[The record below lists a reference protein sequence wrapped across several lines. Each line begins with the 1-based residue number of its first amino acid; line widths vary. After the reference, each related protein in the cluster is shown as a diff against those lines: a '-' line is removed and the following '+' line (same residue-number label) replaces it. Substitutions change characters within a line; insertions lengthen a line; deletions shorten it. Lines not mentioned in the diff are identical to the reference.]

1 MWDNVVNFLTSV
13 WNTVS
18 EFCVSAYNKAY
29 AYVMDLFE
37 FLKSY
42 LGSEIMA
49 YVTLGIIG
57 LLAVLLIILLP
68 IAIANPAKRK
78 KKKLKKALK
87 KQEEYESLRKKI
99 ADITEEI
106 NKINLDIILV
116 KKNADDS
123 IFKLREED
131 KLADERDAL
140 AISQCQDKIDDLAEK
155 QILLGE
161 LLKKQQSGIFK
172 AMNKEKAEN
181 TKQLMDKIAV
191 EQTERSTELAKLTEV
206 RDQRKEKLTKDIED
220 IVNGQE
226 QTRNDLIERKATLEL
241 EKEELSQKLN
251 EMEEDGERKLSIA
264 DVKIMTDEFAR
275 QKRLDEKESE
285 DKVLEELR
293 IAKESYEL
301 ARQKR
306 IQAEKDK
313 LEIVENV
320 KKMQEKQRFSH
331 KNTHLV
337 SNVPV
342 TVNKTVRTDDKPDD
356 VNIIIADLNSET
368 VVFAPVEPIKE
379 EHVYQEPE
387 VSVVDIKSLPE
398 DEVIFIEAYLDDLW
412 LDLVENNSD
421 GDTILDSPA
430 TNEKTSLAFDD
441 IPQSEPQVEEII
453 EEPTQEVAC
462 TQEPVETEPEEVA
475 TIDIEPTSAEPE
487 TPVASKPEVKPEIDV
502 QPKKPVGKIYND
514 GIPATPINKKSKYQ
528 KPLTKMVKKDPS
540 KKRIAPIAE
549 EVSHEHTK
557 IGYNGKWLV
566 VNEDG
571 KFSAKLLASNGGFMI
586 KTPDYASVS
595 GLKASIENIKKSLAE
610 SNVSFT
616 VSKDGKH
623 SFKVLS
629 QSGRVILKSEEYN
642 SKHQCEKALES
653 TKRFAETA
661 IIIE

>member
-18 EFCVSAYNKAY
+18 EFCVSTYNKAA
-29 AYVMDLFE
+29 AYVLDLFE

-78 KKKLKKALK
+78 KKKLNKALK

-106 NKINLDIILV
+106 NQINLDIILV

-131 KLADERDAL
+131 KLADERGDL
-140 AISQCQDKIDDLAEK
+140 ELSQLQVKIDDLTEK
-155 QILLGE
+155 QTLLGE

-181 TKQLMDKIAV
+181 TKQLMDKIAA
-191 EQTERSTELAKLTEV
+191 EQLERSAEFAKLSEEKT
-206 RDQRKEKLTKDIED
+206 QRKAKLAKDIED

-226 QTRNDLIERKATLEL
+226 KTRNDLIERKTALEL
-241 EKEELSQKLN
+241 EKEELTQKLN
-251 EMEEDGERKLSIA
+251 EMEEGGERKLSIA
-264 DVKIMTDEFAR
+264 DVKTMTDEFAR
-275 QKRLDEKESE
+275 QKRLDEKEVE
-285 DKVLEELR
+285 DKALEELR
-293 IAKESYEL
+293 VAKESYEL

-306 IQAEKDK
+306 LQAEKDK
-313 LEIVENV
+313 VEIVDNV
-320 KKMQEKQRFSH
+320 KKMQEKQRSTH
-331 KNTHLV
+331 KSTHLV

-342 TVNKTVRTDDKPDD
+342 TVNKTVRNDDKPDD

-368 VVFAPVEPIKE
+368 VVFAPVEPEKE

-387 VSVVDIKSLPE
+387 VSVVDINSLPE

-412 LDLVENNSD
+412 LDLVENNSND
-421 GDTILDSPA
+421 NTTVGASE
-430 TNEKTSLAFDD
+430 TNEQPTLPLDG
-441 IPQSEPQVEEII
+441 IPESEPKVEEVA
-453 EEPTQEVAC
+453 EEPMQEVAC
-462 TQEPVETEPEEVA
+462 AQESVEIEHEEVETTPTEP
-475 TIDIEPTSAEPE
+475 SEPE
-487 TPVASKPEVKPEIDV
+487 TPANPEPKVEPQIINVE
-502 QPKKPVGKIYND
+502 PKKPVGKIYND

-528 KPLTKMVKKDPS
+528 KPLTKTVKKDPS
-540 KKRIAPIAE
+540 KKKIATTVAKPTE
-549 EVSHEHTK
+549 QSK
-557 IGYNGKWLV
+557 IGYSGKWLV
-566 VNEDG
+566 VNEEG
-571 KFSAKLLASNGGFMI
+571 RFFAKLLASNGGFMI

-610 SNVSFT
+610 NHVT
-616 VSKDGKH
+616 LVVSKDGKH
-623 SFKVLS
+623 SFKILS
-629 QSGRVILKSEEYN
+629 QSGRVILKSEEYS
-642 SKHQCEKALES
+642 SKHQCEKALDS

>member
-1 MWDNVVNFLTSV
+1 MWDNVVNFFTSV

-18 EFCVSAYNKAY
+18 EFCVSTYNKAA
-29 AYVMDLFE
+29 AYVLDLFE

-49 YVTLGIIG
+49 YVTLGVIG

-106 NKINLDIILV
+106 NQINLDIILV
-116 KKNADDS
+116 KKNVDDA

-131 KLADERDAL
+131 KLADERSDL
-140 AISQCQDKIDDLAEK
+140 ELTQLQVKIDDLTEK
-155 QILLGE
+155 QVLLGE

-181 TKQLMDKIAV
+181 TKQLMDKIAA
-191 EQTERSTELAKLTEV
+191 EQTERSAEFTKLTQEKT
-206 RDQRKEKLTKDIED
+206 QRKEKLAKDIED

-226 QTRNDLIERKATLEL
+226 KTRNDLTERKTALKL
-241 EKEELSQKLN
+241 EKEELAQKLN
-251 EMEEDGERKLSIA
+251 DMEEGGERKLSIA
-264 DVKIMTDEFAR
+264 DVKTMTDEFAR
-275 QKRLDEKESE
+275 QKRLDEKEVE
-285 DKVLEELR
+285 DKALEELR

-306 IQAEKDK
+306 VQAEKDK
-313 LEIVENV
+313 AEIVENV
-320 KKMQEKQRFSH
+320 KKMQEKQRSSH
-331 KNTHLV
+331 KPTHLV

-368 VVFAPVEPIKE
+368 VVIAPVEPEKE

-412 LDLVENNSD
+412 LDLVENNAD
-421 GDTILDSPA
+421 DDTVVDSS
-430 TNEKTSLAFDD
+430 TSELTSLAFDN
-441 IPQSEPQVEEII
+441 IPTNESNAEEVI
-453 EEPTQEVAC
+453 EEPMQEVAC
-462 TQEPVETEPEEVA
+462 AQESVEIEPEE
-475 TIDIEPTSAEPE
+475 IDPTPIETTETE
-487 TPVASKPEVKPEIDV
+487 TPVESEPEIINVKP
-502 QPKKPVGKIYND
+502 KKSVGKIYND

-528 KPLTKMVKKDPS
+528 KPITKMVKKDPS
-540 KKRIAPIAE
+540 KKRIAPTVE
-549 EVSHEHTK
+549 ETSHDHAK

-566 VNEDG
+566 VNEEG

-586 KTPDYASVS
+586 KTPDYASAS
-595 GLKASIENIKKSLAE
+595 GLKSSIENIKNCLAE
-610 SNVSFT
+610 NHVSFA

-629 QSGRVILKSEEYN
+629 KSGRVVLKSEEYN